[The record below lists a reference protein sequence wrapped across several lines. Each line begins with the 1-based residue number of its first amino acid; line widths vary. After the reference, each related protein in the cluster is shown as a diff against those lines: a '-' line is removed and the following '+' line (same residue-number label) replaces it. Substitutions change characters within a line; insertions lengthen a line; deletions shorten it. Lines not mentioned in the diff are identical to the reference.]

1 MLHTYELDVL
11 HSNIASDLFLQ
22 LHLFPF
28 MTPLT
33 LTECVRNERN
43 ARNAI

>member
-11 HSNIASDLFLQ
+11 HSNFASDLFLQ

-28 MTPLT
+28 MTPAVASVSDT
-33 LTECVRNERN
+33 L
-43 ARNAI
+43 